1 MAKNILY
8 TDNSSMVR
16 RELPLSIKRAAMTIG
31 LQAERYAKEYLKN
44 QDAVDT
50 GLLRNSVTFAIGGEA
65 PHVMAY
71 QASKKPKDGKDK
83 AAGAYT
89 GAAPTDA
96 EHRVSVYIGT
106 NVEYGRYVEFGTSR
120 GMKPRPFIKP
130 TMLEHAEEYKEIL
143 KTELST

>member
-1 MAKNILY
+1 MAKNILFN
-8 TDNSSMVR
+8 DRSALVR
-16 RELPLSIKRAAMTIG
+16 KELPTSIKRAAMTIG

-50 GLLRNSVTFAIGGEA
+50 GLLRNSVTFAIGGES

-89 GAAPTDA
+89 GAAPTD
-96 EHRVSVYIGT
+96 EKNLVSVYIGT

-130 TMLEHAEEYKEIL
+130 AALEHADEYKEIV
-143 KTELST
+143 KTEMST